1 MQQQD
6 ANHIYGGSG
15 MDVQNHLGEFEN
27 VSARLLGTLSN
38 LRYGK
43 DTITNYRRILKRVG
57 TYMSQHGYSI
67 YSEDIGSRFLE
78 EQLNKRL
85 LSASYSRSLRSV
97 IRRLNDECYET
108 QYIRRHTGGCENR
121 LRNGVRFWR
130 IICYSASKG

>member
-108 QYIRRHTGGCENR
+108 QYIR
-121 LRNGVRFWR
+121 
-130 IICYSASKG
+130 